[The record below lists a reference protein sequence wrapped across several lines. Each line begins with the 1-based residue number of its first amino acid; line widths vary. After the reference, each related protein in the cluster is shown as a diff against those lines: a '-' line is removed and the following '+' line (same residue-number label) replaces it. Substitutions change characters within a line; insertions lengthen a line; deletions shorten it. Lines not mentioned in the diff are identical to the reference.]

1 MPAPTAASV
10 GDITTLDRTMRADDA
25 QVHDT
30 LCLLQAPSGVTRV
43 ADMMTAAG
51 LRTERGSGFNPV
63 EVRGVVDRL
72 LASGH
77 ATRDTQGRVRAAAP
91 HASARFRALMLD
103 APSASRWFDAWRKLV
118 NFEQA

>member
-1 MPAPTAASV
+1 
-10 GDITTLDRTMRADDA
+10 MRADDA

-30 LCLLQAPSGVTRV
+30 LCVLQAPSGVTRV

-103 APSASRWFDAWRKLV
+103 ATSATAWFDAWRKPRPSWRRWHLI
-118 NFEQA
+118 AGWHWLA